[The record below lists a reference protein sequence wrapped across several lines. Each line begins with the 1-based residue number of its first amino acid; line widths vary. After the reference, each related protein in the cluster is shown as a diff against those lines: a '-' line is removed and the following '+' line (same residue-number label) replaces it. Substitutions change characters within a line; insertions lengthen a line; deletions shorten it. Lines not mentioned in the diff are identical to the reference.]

1 MLCSSGTSRLSD
13 PRYFSPLWCTQKA
26 CLIVFSENP
35 SVTLHDCKPIFVSCE
50 LTVSSAARKSK
61 PNCLFSGRL
70 VTTVQSRSC
79 RVIPRWYL

>member
-1 MLCSSGTSRLSD
+1 MLYSSGTSSLSD

-26 CLIVFSENP
+26 CLIVFRT

-50 LTVSSAARKSK
+50 LTVSSARKSK

-70 VTTVQSRSC
+70 VTTVQSFM
-79 RVIPRWYL
+79 